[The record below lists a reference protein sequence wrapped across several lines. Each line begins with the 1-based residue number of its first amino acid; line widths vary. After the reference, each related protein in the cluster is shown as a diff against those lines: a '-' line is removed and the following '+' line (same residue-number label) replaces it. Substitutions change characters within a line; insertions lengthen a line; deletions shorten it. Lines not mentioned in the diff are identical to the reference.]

1 MVVSQKKVM
10 LAGFKPGIFQ
20 SQTGLAN
27 PSTVAKKESENV
39 EAVKI

>member
-1 MVVSQKKVM
+1 MVDCQKKIL

-27 PSTVAKKESENV
+27 PSTVAQKESENV
-39 EAVKI
+39 KAVKI